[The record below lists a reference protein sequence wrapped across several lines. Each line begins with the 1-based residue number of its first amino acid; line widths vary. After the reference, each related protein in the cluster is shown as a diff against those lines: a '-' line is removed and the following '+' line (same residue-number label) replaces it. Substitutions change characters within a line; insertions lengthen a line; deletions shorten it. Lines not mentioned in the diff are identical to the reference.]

1 MTYMLDTNICIYIIK
16 HKPQSVF
23 EKFKSLVVGD
33 ICISAITYYE
43 LEKGVR
49 KSARFKA
56 NLNRLSL
63 FVDDIEIK
71 NFDRQASSSA
81 SVLAAKLEEKGQTIG
96 PFDTLI
102 AGHAL
107 SLNLTLVTNNE
118 KEFSRVEG
126 LAVENWV

>member
-33 ICISAITYYE
+33 ICISVVTYYE

-56 NLNRLSL
+56 NLDRLNL
-63 FVDDIEIK
+63 FVEDIEIK

-81 SVLAAKLEEKGQTIG
+81 SALAAKLEKKSQPIG

-107 SLNLTLVTNNE
+107 SLNLTLATNNE
-118 KEFSRVEG
+118 KEFSRVDG
-126 LAVENWV
+126 LSVENWV